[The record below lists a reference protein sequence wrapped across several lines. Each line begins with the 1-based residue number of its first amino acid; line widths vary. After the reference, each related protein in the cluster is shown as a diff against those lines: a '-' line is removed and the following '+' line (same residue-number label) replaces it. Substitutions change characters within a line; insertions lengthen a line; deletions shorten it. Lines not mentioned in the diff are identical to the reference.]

1 MHQWYTWATHS
12 KLEPIIKA
20 AKTIKEHAENILTFV
35 YYRITNALSEGIN
48 SKIQAIK
55 QMARGYPNRE
65 HFRAAIFF
73 HCGKLDMYPE
83 Y

>member
-1 MHQWYTWATHS
+1 MAR
-12 KLEPIIKA
+12 LLG
-20 AKTIKEHAENILTFV
+20 ILFLV
-35 YYRITNALSEGIN
+35 VGLYGLLYLANPNALSEGIN